1 MFRKLYFK
9 DCYVANSLNLAIA
22 KFCLNLKSLNTT
34 FSNDESETLK
44 VILNN
49 CQQLES
55 IKILYDDYNYFE
67 YYEDEDL
74 ICLNEEELLE
84 IVAKYSPKSFY
95 ELKISYG
102 YGVHSKLFS
111 EKLEFF
117 FINWMNRVPQ
127 KPLSFNIIKKYNAKS
142 LVVKEENMKV
152 IEKYIKLGIIKKF
165 KTKEE

>member
-55 IKILYDDYNYFE
+55 IKILYDDY
-67 YYEDEDL
+67 DD
-74 ICLNEEELLE
+74 CADLNEGELLE
-84 IVAKYSPKSFY
+84 VVAKYSPKSFY